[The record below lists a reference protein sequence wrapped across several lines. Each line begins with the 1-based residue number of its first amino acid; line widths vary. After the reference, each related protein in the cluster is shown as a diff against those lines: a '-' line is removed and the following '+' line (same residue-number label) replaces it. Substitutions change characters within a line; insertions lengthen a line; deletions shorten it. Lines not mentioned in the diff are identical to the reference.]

1 VTRLSELREI
11 LHRHLLDEILLRDH
25 PLADDEDL
33 FDAGFDS
40 MSLSRLL
47 VFVEERFGVNIPDED
62 VAVDE
67 IATLDGLTRFVAGYV
82 AREQASAPS

>member
-1 VTRLSELREI
+1 MNADKLRTI
-11 LHRHLLDEILLRDH
+11 LHEHLLRDILLREA
-25 PLADDEDL
+25 PLRDDEDL

-47 VFVEERFGVNIPDED
+47 VFVEERFGVHIPDED

-82 AREQASAPS
+82 SPPSS